1 MKVQV
6 SIARIFARTCYLAG
20 TILASATALH
30 SQQKPI
36 PAQDTTL
43 RAAVCPIV
51 YPYDIAAGSKGL
63 RYTFYGNAFFINAQ
77 GYLVTAAHVLQT
89 FRDSGQ
95 PYILLDRPNAPTQ
108 TVKANIVAVD
118 WTHDVA
124 VLRAVPNPFEG
135 KFRVAFLPLAA
146 NRPAAGDSV
155 VATALHPSNIRTAS
169 TYQVPLQDWSPAQVL
184 GFVQTREEPSL
195 PEIDLFLFS
204 HEVQLGQSG
213 SPVLLSATH
222 EVAGLVDGR
231 WLRPSTFSLPGANG
245 EPATRYNGPLG
256 AAVPIDYL
264 LALLRKNSV
273 TWTTTPNANSLA
285 ETPVQLGFFSLFSLR
300 GIENSRPRS
309 LLSQIVMRISQRTD
323 SQRQTP
329 AANAPVQLVSQPRQP
344 RDSFVEFIPPP
355 G

>member
-1 MKVQV
+1 MKGSAKVAQIRSLVQNPV
-6 SIARIFARTCYLAG
+6 AMALGSGLIAAVLFLLTASGLQAQQVLA
-20 TILASATALH
+20 
-30 SQQKPI
+30 PI
-36 PAQDTTL
+36 PDVTL

-77 GYLVTAAHVLQT
+77 GYLVTAAHVLQS
-89 FRDSGQ
+89 FRDNGQ

-108 TVKANIVAVD
+108 TLKANIVAVD

-124 VLRAVPNPFEG
+124 ILRAVPNPFKG

-146 NRPAAGDSV
+146 KRPAPGDSV
-155 VATALHPSNIRTAS
+155 VATALHPSNLRTAS

-231 WLRPSTFSLPGANG
+231 WLRPNMFSLPSAGGA
-245 EPATRYNGPLG
+245 PAKRYTGPLG

-264 LALLRKNSV
+264 LELLKENSV
-273 TWTTTPNANSLA
+273 KWT
-285 ETPVQLGFFSLFSLR
+285 
-300 GIENSRPRS
+300 
-309 LLSQIVMRISQRTD
+309 
-323 SQRQTP
+323 
-329 AANAPVQLVSQPRQP
+329 AANATVTPALREKVASAN
-344 RDSFVEFIPPP
+344 
-355 G
+355 

>member
-1 MKVQV
+1 MKVEAP
-6 SIARIFARTCYLAG
+6 IARILVGPSNRCRYGRIVRTCFSPVALFFL
-20 TILASATALH
+20 LASTLH
-30 SQQKPI
+30 SQQKPAT
-36 PAQDTTL
+36 PEDATL

-63 RYTFYGNAFFINAQ
+63 RYTFFGNAFFINAQ

-108 TVKANIVAVD
+108 TVKANIIAVD

-135 KFRVAFLPLAA
+135 KFRVTFLPLAA
-146 NRPAAGDSV
+146 SRPSPGDPV

-213 SPVLLSATH
+213 SPVLLTGTH

-231 WLRPSTFSLPGANG
+231 WLRPSTFSLPAIGDA
-245 EPATRYNGPLG
+245 PAKRYTGPLG

-264 LALLRKNSV
+264 LALLKKNSV
-273 TWTTTPNANSLA
+273 AWSTSANAKPQP
-285 ETPVQLGFFSLFSLR
+285 ETPGAKS
-300 GIENSRPRS
+300 N
-309 LLSQIVMRISQRTD
+309 
-323 SQRQTP
+323 
-329 AANAPVQLVSQPRQP
+329 
-344 RDSFVEFIPPP
+344 
-355 G
+355 

>member
-1 MKVQV
+1 MFPCVAYSQHETG
-6 SIARIFARTCYLAG
+6 S
-20 TILASATALH
+20 TA
-30 SQQKPI
+30 
-36 PAQDTTL
+36 DNGL

-89 FRDSGQ
+89 FRDNGQ

-108 TVKANIVAVD
+108 TVKANIVAID
-118 WTHDVA
+118 WIHDVA
-124 VLRAVPNPFEG
+124 ILRAVPNPFLG
-135 KFRVAFLPLAA
+135 KFRVAFLRLAA
-146 NRPAAGDSV
+146 NRPAPGDSV
-155 VATALHPSNIRTAS
+155 IATALHPSNIRTAS

-195 PEIDLFLFS
+195 PETDLFLFS

-231 WLRPSTFSLPGANG
+231 WLRPSTFTLPAADGA
-245 EPATRYNGPLG
+245 PAARYNGPLG
-256 AAVPIDYL
+256 AAVPVDYL

-273 TWTTTPNANSLA
+273 SWTIAPAENIPSQTTQEKTAAPNN
-285 ETPVQLGFFSLFSLR
+285 
-300 GIENSRPRS
+300 
-309 LLSQIVMRISQRTD
+309 
-323 SQRQTP
+323 
-329 AANAPVQLVSQPRQP
+329 
-344 RDSFVEFIPPP
+344 
-355 G
+355 

>member
-1 MKVQV
+1 MKGSAKVAQIRSLVQNPV
-6 SIARIFARTCYLAG
+6 AMALGSGLIAAVLFLLTASGLQAQQVLA
-20 TILASATALH
+20 
-30 SQQKPI
+30 PI
-36 PAQDTTL
+36 PDVTL

-77 GYLVTAAHVLQT
+77 GYLVTAAHVLQS
-89 FRDSGQ
+89 FRDNGQ

-108 TVKANIVAVD
+108 TLKANIIAVD

-135 KFRVAFLPLAA
+135 KFRVTFLPLAA
-146 NRPAAGDSV
+146 SRPSPGDPV

-169 TYQVPLQDWSPAQVL
+169 TYQVSLQDWSPAQVL

-231 WLRPSTFSLPGANG
+231 WLRPNMFSLPSAGGA
-245 EPATRYNGPLG
+245 PAKRYTGPLG

-264 LALLRKNSV
+264 LELLKENSV
-273 TWTTTPNANSLA
+273 KWT
-285 ETPVQLGFFSLFSLR
+285 
-300 GIENSRPRS
+300 
-309 LLSQIVMRISQRTD
+309 
-323 SQRQTP
+323 
-329 AANAPVQLVSQPRQP
+329 AANATVT
-344 RDSFVEFIPPP
+344 
-355 G
+355 